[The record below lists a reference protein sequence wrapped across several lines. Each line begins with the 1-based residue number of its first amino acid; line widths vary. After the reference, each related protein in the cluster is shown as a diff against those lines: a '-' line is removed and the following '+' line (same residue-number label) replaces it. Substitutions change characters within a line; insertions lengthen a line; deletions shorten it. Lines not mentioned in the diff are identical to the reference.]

1 MKLRRALTAVAATAV
16 LPLAVTACSPDG
28 SDHPSD
34 ASAGHKKASDSAGG
48 PNAGLLNG
56 TRLKALLLPVGELP
70 KGYKADP
77 HATRDSGTAFGPAA
91 SKAPLDLAGACPK
104 LEASAWIQ
112 TAGIEGA
119 AFAQGDFANASQ
131 EEFNQEADSFRGNDA
146 QTVMLRLGQVLK
158 HCAHFTDKS
167 NGTSAAVTIKTT
179 TVPKVGDQTLKAVL
193 SAPEWEGGTTLV
205 ASRVGNV
212 VITTFYNVQS
222 DDMGAA
228 GLDLTKKIV
237 AKAQKAQKAK

>member
-16 LPLAVTACSPDG
+16 LPLALAACSSGG
-28 SDHPSD
+28 SDHPSSG
-34 ASAGHKKASDSAGG
+34 ASAGHKGSSNAAGG

-56 TRLKALLLPVGELP
+56 TRLKALLLPVGALP

-77 HATRDSGTAFGPAA
+77 QATRDSGTAFAPAS
-91 SKAPLDLAGACPK
+91 SKAPLNLAGACPK

-112 TAGIEGA
+112 TAGLESA

-131 EEFNQEADSFRGNDA
+131 EEFNQEVDSFRGKDA
-146 QTVMLRLGQVLK
+146 QTVMLRLGQVLQ

-167 NGTSAAVTIKTT
+167 NGTTAAVTIRTT
-179 TVPKVGDQTLKAVL
+179 TVPKMGDQTLKAVL
-193 SAPEWEGGTTLV
+193 TAPEWEGGTTLV
-205 ASRVGNV
+205 ASRVGNT

-222 DDMGAA
+222 GDKGSA
-228 GLDLTKKIV
+228 GLGLTKKIV
-237 AKAQKAQKAK
+237 AQAQKAK

>member
-16 LPLAVTACSPDG
+16 LPLAVTACSDQP
-28 SDHPSD
+28 SSD
-34 ASAGHKKASDSAGG
+34 ASAGHKKASDAAG

-77 HATRDSGTAFGPAA
+77 KATRDSGAALAPAS
-91 SKAPLDLAGACPK
+91 SKAPLKLADACPK

-112 TAGIEGA
+112 TAGMEGA
-119 AFAQGDFANASQ
+119 AFAQGDFANAAQ
-131 EEFNQEADSFRGNDA
+131 EEFNQEADSFRGGDA

>member
-16 LPLAVTACSPDG
+16 LPLALAACSSGG
-28 SDHPSD
+28 SDRPSSD
-34 ASAGHKKASDSAGG
+34 ASAGHKGSSDSAGG
-48 PNAGLLNG
+48 PDAGLLNG
-56 TRLKALLLPVGELP
+56 TRLKAALLPVGELP

-77 HATRDSGTAFGPAA
+77 HATRDSGTAFAPAS

-112 TAGIEGA
+112 TTGLESA

-131 EEFNQEADSFRGNDA
+131 EEFNQEVDSFRGKDA
-146 QTVMLRLGQVLK
+146 QTVMLRLGQVLR

-167 NGTSAAVTIKTT
+167 NGTTAAVTIKTA
-179 TVPKVGDQTLKAVL
+179 TVPKMGDQTLKAVL
-193 SAPEWEGGTTLV
+193 TAPEWEGGTTLV

-212 VITTFYNVQS
+212 VVTTFYNVQS
-222 DDMGAA
+222 NDKGAA
-228 GLDLTKKIV
+228 GLGLTKKIV
-237 AKAQKAQKAK
+237 AQVPKAK